1 MAEPTETPALPT
13 PAPEDTDKRSH
24 PEKRPREEDGNDA
37 SGEARGDAPP
47 AKRRMK
53 SLLDI
58 VYRIVVPSRQIGK
71 VIGKVGAR
79 IQKIREETK
88 ATIKIADAIAVSPLN
103 FFHLVPSVWL
113 LGKCREKDWWFRGHK
128 LKSHGEQLHGMALE
142 TWCAPCHS
150 LPKKNIRPLS
160 QQLRHLSSEYSRATA
175 SSGHYL

>member
-1 MAEPTETPALPT
+1 MAEPAETPALPT
-13 PAPEDTDKRSH
+13 PAPEDPDKRSK
-24 PEKRPREEDGNDA
+24 PEKRPREEDVNDA

-88 ATIKIADAIAVSPLN
+88 ATIKIADAIAVSPVN

-113 LGKCREKDWWFRGHK
+113 LGKCREKEGLWFR
-128 LKSHGEQLHGMALE
+128 LKK
-142 TWCAPCHS
+142 T
-150 LPKKNIRPLS
+150 
-160 QQLRHLSSEYSRATA
+160 T
-175 SSGHYL
+175 